1 MRSNRVIVGF
11 VTSLLLAAGIAG
23 CTANKEIEKFADKAC
38 ACADK
43 ECATN
48 VANEVA
54 DWLLKNQNARGDEDK
69 AKQDFERMGKCFA
82 EKGADLSKFMEAAQ
96 KVSQ

>member
-1 MRSNRVIVGF
+1 MRSNRLIVGL
-11 VTSLLLAAGIAG
+11 VTSLLLATAMAG
-23 CTANKEIEKFADKAC
+23 CSANKEITELADKAC

-43 ECATN
+43 DCATN

-69 AKQDFERMGKCFA
+69 AKQDFERMGTCFA
-82 EKGADLSKFMEAAQ
+82 EKGADLTKFLAAAQ
-96 KVSQ
+96 KVTQ